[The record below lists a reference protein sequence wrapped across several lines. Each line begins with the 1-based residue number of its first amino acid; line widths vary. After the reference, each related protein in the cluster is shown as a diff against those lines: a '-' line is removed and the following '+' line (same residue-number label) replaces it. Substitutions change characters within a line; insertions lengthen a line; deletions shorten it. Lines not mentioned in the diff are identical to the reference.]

1 MLDRPAQGGGKPR
14 GARGSGGKPPGG
26 GPEQQKGEAARLL
39 SALTFVWIYAHR
51 NAEFRYNRLR
61 ELLDRQA
68 KASL

>member
-39 SALTFVWIYAHR
+39 SALTFVWIYEHR

-61 ELLDRQA
+61 ELLDRQ
-68 KASL
+68 S